1 MGLYKYLNITNKPV
15 RIKSKYTMTTF
26 KQAMNSFNSYSDKAQ
41 SRDFEKI
48 SVSRVSKTAFDYGKN
63 C

>member
-1 MGLYKYLNITNKPV
+1 
-15 RIKSKYTMTTF
+15 MTTF
-26 KQAMNSFNSYSDKAQ
+26 RQAMNSFKSYSDKAQ
-41 SRDFEKI
+41 STDFEKI